1 MAQRQRTVS
10 IQVEEEM
17 KRSYIDYSMS
27 VIVSRALPDV
37 RDGLKPVQRRILV
50 AMNDLRLTHDR
61 PYRKSA
67 KISGDVN
74 GNYHPH
80 GTMAIY
86 DAMVRMA
93 QGFSLRYPLV
103 DGQGNFGSI
112 DGDAPAAERYT
123 EARMAQ
129 ISEDMLADLEKDTVD
144 FMANYDG
151 TRQEPTV
158 LPSTVPQLLI
168 NGASGIAVGMAT
180 NVPPHNLKEITSGLI
195 TLIDDP
201 DADDN
206 EILKH
211 VQGPDFPT
219 GGIIYGVAGI
229 REAYLTG
236 KGRLTVRAR
245 ANVETDSGGKERIV
259 VTEIPYQ
266 VNKARLIETVANLVR
281 GGKIEGIR
289 DIRDES
295 DKEGMRIVIELKSNA
310 QPQVILNQLFKHT
323 PMQTTFGVIM
333 LALDKNQ
340 PRVLKLKEAMQLFL
354 EHREEVIIRRT
365 KFDLQKAEERA
376 HILEG
381 LKIALDNIDEI
392 VELIK
397 KSKDVD
403 TARSKLM
410 KQFKLSERQAQAILD
425 MRLQRLTGLQRQKVE
440 DDYRETIKLIAE
452 LKSILE
458 SRAKVLQLI
467 KEELLEIRDR
477 YGDDRR
483 TDIIEKT
490 EEFNLEDLIAEEDMV
505 ITITHSGYIKRLP
518 VGTYRRQARGGK
530 GVIGMETKEEDFVQ
544 YMFIA
549 STHQYMLF
557 FTNLGRCY
565 WQKVHSI
572 PQAGRAAKGKAIVN
586 LLQLGKDEKVTAF
599 VPVREFD
606 DEHYL
611 FMATRKGMVK
621 KTVLSAFGNPRRGG
635 IIAISLKKGDE
646 LIAVSLTEG
655 TQDVILGKRQGLAI
669 RFSEKD
675 VRPMGRNAAGVIGTK
690 LDKGDEV
697 VDMIP
702 IKRIGTLLTAT
713 QNGFGKRTKIE
724 DYRTIGRGG
733 RGVITIRTTKRN
745 GMVVAVL
752 EVTDNDE
759 VMMMTKK
766 GQVIR
771 LPMAKVSIIGRNTQG
786 VRLMNLQ
793 SGDEVTDVAHVVSRE
808 KEATATESAKK
819 K

>member
-1 MAQRQRTVS
+1 
-10 IQVEEEM
+10 
-17 KRSYIDYSMS
+17 MS

-50 AMNDLRLTHDR
+50 AMNDLKLMHDR

-129 ISEDMLADLEKDTVD
+129 ISEDMLSDLEKDTVD
-144 FMANYDG
+144 FMDNYDG

-158 LPSTVPQLLI
+158 LPATVPQLLI
-168 NGASGIAVGMAT
+168 NGAAGIAVGMAT
-180 NVPPHNLKEITSGLI
+180 NVPPHNLREITGGLI
-195 TLIDDP
+195 ALIDDP
-201 DADDN
+201 EVDDKK
-206 EILKH
+206 LLRY

-219 GGIIYGVAGI
+219 GGIIYGVGGI
-229 REAYLTG
+229 RDAYLNG

-245 ANVETDSGGKERIV
+245 ANIETDSAGKERII

-266 VNKARLIETVANLVR
+266 VNKARLIETVATLVR
-281 GGKIEGIR
+281 SGKIEGIR

-295 DKEGMRIVIELKSNA
+295 DKEGMRVVIELKTNA

-333 LALDKNQ
+333 LALVDNQ
-340 PRVLKLKEAMQLFL
+340 PKVLTLREAMQLFL
-354 EHREEVIIRRT
+354 EHREDVIIRRT
-365 KFDLQKAEERA
+365 KFDLEKAEERA

-397 KSKDVD
+397 KSKDVEN
-403 TARSKLM
+403 ARSRLM
-410 KQFKLSERQAQAILD
+410 KKFKLSERQAQAILD

-467 KEELLEIRDR
+467 KEELLEIQER
-477 YGDDRR
+477 YGDERR

-518 VGTYRRQARGGK
+518 VGTYRRQGRGGK

-557 FTNLGRCY
+557 FTNMGRCY

-586 LLQLGKDEKVTAF
+586 LLQLARDEKVTAF

-635 IIAISLKKGDE
+635 IIAITLKKGDE
-646 LIAVSLTEG
+646 LICVSLTDG

-702 IKRIGTLLTAT
+702 IKRIGTILTAT
-713 QNGFGKRTKIE
+713 QNGFGKRTKID

-771 LPMAKVSIIGRNTQG
+771 LPMSKVSVIGRNTQG

-793 SGDEVTDVAHVVSRE
+793 RDDEVTDVAHVVSGER
-808 KEATATESAKK
+808 EATTTASAKK

>member
-1 MAQRQRTVS
+1 
-10 IQVEEEM
+10 M

-572 PQAGRAAKGKAIVN
+572 PQAGRAAKGKSIVN